1 MRGRLVAFGQLVAE
15 VPTLLT
21 VSSGPILPEQ
31 DEPEVGRNIA
41 AVSFGG

>member
-1 MRGRLVAFGQLVAE
+1 ME

-21 VSSGPILPEQ
+21 VSSGPTLPAQ
-31 DEPEVGRNIA
+31 PWPEVGRNIA